1 MVLFVTQAQ
10 DRLGGHG
17 ENGVGNDGTKR
28 FGATVYG
35 EDFADADVCCSRCEG
50 VTVDDGNL
58 GAMGGIWTCVI
69 CARVRGDNCTFA
81 VVCHGIC
88 GCRRTQIS

>member
-17 ENGVGNDGTKR
+17 ENGVGNDGTKS

-35 EDFADADVCCSRCEG
+35 EDFADADVCCSRCER

-58 GAMGGIWTCVI
+58 GAMGGIWSCVI
-69 CARVRGDNCTFA
+69 CA
-81 VVCHGIC
+81 
-88 GCRRTQIS
+88 